1 MRIFT
6 DNNKGHFSLYW
17 KDLFS
22 PEKSFLSIYWK
33 KVPFTILYL
42 KHFFSIRYIRD
53 NPSGHRNVKDLWH
66 GTVAR
71 ASLKSFHSSFSELIE
86 FHNSIRNLISCGAR
100 MQEINKVLKIQKLL
114 NMKTSVTSNFVIF
127 TVNHLALIGLFT

>member
-1 MRIFT
+1 M
-6 DNNKGHFSLYW
+6 
-17 KDLFS
+17 
-22 PEKSFLSIYWK
+22 
-33 KVPFTILYL
+33 

-53 NPSGHRNVKDLWH
+53 NTSGHRNVKDLWH

-71 ASLKSFHSSFSELIE
+71 ASLKRFYSSFSELIE

-100 MQEINKVLKIQKLL
+100 MQEINKILKIQKLL
-114 NMKTSVTSNFVIF
+114 NMKASVTSNFVIF